1 MFEKNREILETITL
15 HVDNIVIQLQSSDIF
30 WVYILCE
37 DNSHGAHQG
46 HDGTETGSNLSIM
59 FYRKIEYKNNAMTC
73 CLFPE
78 NNDSIESVKYEVEQN
93 TFEAEIF
100 DD

>member
-37 DNSHGAHQG
+37 DNSHGAIKDKMELRRVQ
-46 HDGTETGSNLSIM
+46 I
-59 FYRKIEYKNNAMTC
+59 
-73 CLFPE
+73 FP
-78 NNDSIESVKYEVEQN
+78 
-93 TFEAEIF
+93 
-100 DD
+100 